1 MSLGISN
8 LLFLFHGRE
17 LISCVCTHVQECV
30 FTCVCV
36 HKHSC
41 MCLSVEVK
49 DHLRCGPSGAITLSF
64 ETGSV
69 DET

>member
-8 LLFLFHGRE
+8 LLFLFHGKE

-36 HKHSC
+36 
-41 MCLSVEVK
+41 CLSVEVK
-49 DHLRCGPSGAITLSF
+49 DHFRYGSSGAITLSF

>member
-1 MSLGISN
+1 MSLDISE

-36 HKHSC
+36 HMHSC
-41 MCLSVEVK
+41 MYLSVEVK
-49 DHLRCGPSGAITLSF
+49 DHLRCGSSGAITLIF